1 MQTNPAYDIR
11 QEFGAD
17 YTPEVKQ
24 KLDFSNAENPLGCSP
39 AAAGAIRQYA
49 GIVHH
54 YPALYGDRLAEALRD
69 LHTATLPG
77 FDILCTAGAGAGI
90 LLCVQAFIAPG
101 GNVVLPE
108 LTFPLAVCGATI
120 MGGAG
125 RKVAVGNDLRLDLE
139 ALAKACDSATGM
151 IFLCNPNNPTGEVIP
166 PERIVDLCARVDVP
180 VVVSEANADYA
191 GISLLDLPALPRNLV
206 MIRSFSKIYGLAGM
220 RVGYIAAHGDVMR
233 RLRQACCPF
242 TVGVLAEQAA
252 LAALADTDHL
262 RRSRAMMDRQRDL
275 VTRGLKDM
283 GLDVFPSQSNTV
295 FFRAPQSFGSASEFA
310 ALLHALGCSVVDGGH
325 FCERARH
332 HVRITPRTEREN
344 VDFLNLV
351 QEIAS

>member
-1 MQTNPAYDIR
+1 MKTNPAYDIR
-11 QEFGAD
+11 QKFGAD
-17 YTPEVKQ
+17 YTPEAKQ

-39 AAAGAIRQYA
+39 AAVGAIRQYA
-49 GIVHH
+49 GIVHR
-54 YPALYGDRLAEALRD
+54 YPALYGDRLAETLRAL
-69 LHTATLPG
+69 HMAALPG
-77 FDILCTAGAGAGI
+77 FDVLCTAGAGAGI
-90 LLCVQAFIAPG
+90 LLCVQAFVAPG

-108 LTFPLAVCGATI
+108 LTFPLAVCGATT

-125 RKVAVGNDLRLDLE
+125 RKVAVGDDLRLDLE
-139 ALAKACDSATGM
+139 ALVKACDSATGM

-166 PERIVDLCARVDVP
+166 PERVADLCARVDVP

-191 GISLLDLPALPRNLV
+191 GVSLLDLPALPRNLV
-206 MIRSFSKIYGLAGM
+206 VIRSFSKIYGLAGM
-220 RVGYIAAHGDVMR
+220 RAGYIVAHGAVMR

-242 TVGVLAEQAA
+242 TVGILAEQAA

-275 VTRGLKDM
+275 VMRGLTGM

-295 FFRAPQSFGSASEFA
+295 FFRVPESFADASEFA
-310 ALLHALGCSVVDGGH
+310 ALLNAMGCSVVDGGH

-332 HVRITPRTEREN
+332 HVRITPRTEKEN
-344 VDFLNLV
+344 TDFLNLV
-351 QEIAS
+351 REMM